1 MRQNRRPAVTY
12 DRPTKRRSGGV
23 GILPTFLLALVA
35 LVGTFALA
43 AVILGPDKPQNTPT
57 GASVAAS
64 SPSSTPVDRTTP
76 QGALAMLWDAWS
88 LAARPEREQAMA
100 AVCQPNAASIL
111 SAQQLKAHPVGEPK
125 ITTGS
130 FNTQVEQRMS
140 DKTTLLVTLIP
151 EGDEWTVQA
160 VTTQS

>member
-23 GILPTFLLALVA
+23 GILPTVLLALVA
-35 LVGTFALA
+35 LVGAFALVA
-43 AVILGPDKPQNTPT
+43 MILGPGKTQSTAP

-88 LAARPEREQAMA
+88 LAGRPEREQAMA
-100 AVCQPNAASIL
+100 TVCQPNAASIL
-111 SAQQLKAHPVGEPK
+111 SAKQLKTRPVGDPK

-130 FNTQVEQRMS
+130 FSTQAEQRMS
-140 DKTTLLVTLIP
+140 DKTTVLVTLIP

-160 VTTQS
+160 VTQS